1 MKKNDGKILEYT
13 KIKTLSITVTEEII
27 PKYLLKF
34 LKTTI
39 LNSDLIISPNFQ
51 FYYNFISSS
60 MSYEIIVFDI
70 PKNKKTNFIL
80 EPFLPFNYYDNDNLN
95 TTDLFIADNYFILYK
110 NKELLLYK
118 KITSINIDD
127 VTKYLL
133 QTYKIK
139 LDNIIY
145 LDKKL
150 IKDLQSSYFEKEYI
164 LYSLFQNKTFQA
176 FQIFFI
182 LITILFGY
190 LAFNNLT
197 GNQIITKSSK
207 EVISLENK
215 YNNLIQIYNKNNH
228 LPIDN
233 MIKFFKYVKLNN
245 IIIEHI
251 IYKNKTIKTIAIHKD
266 KKILLDIA
274 TMYGKDI
281 DIKYITYNKDLHN
294 YRMEITIEF

>member
-1 MKKNDGKILEYT
+1 MKKTDIEVLEYS
-13 KIKTLSITVTEEII
+13 KIRTLSIIVTEEITY
-27 PKYLLKF
+27 KYLFDF

-39 LNSDLIISPNFQ
+39 LNSDIIISQNLQ
-51 FYYNFISSS
+51 YYYSFIPSS

-95 TTDLFIADNYFILYK
+95 TTDLFIADNYFVLYK

-127 VTKYLL
+127 ITKYLL

-150 IKDLQSSYFEKEYI
+150 IKNLQNSYFEKEYI

-197 GNQIITKSSK
+197 GKQIITKSSK

-228 LPIDN
+228 LPIDD

-245 IIIEHI
+245 ITIEHI
-251 IYKNKTIKTIAIHKD
+251 IYKDRTIKTIAIHKD
-266 KKILLDIA
+266 KKILIDIA

-294 YRMEITIEF
+294 FKMEITIEF